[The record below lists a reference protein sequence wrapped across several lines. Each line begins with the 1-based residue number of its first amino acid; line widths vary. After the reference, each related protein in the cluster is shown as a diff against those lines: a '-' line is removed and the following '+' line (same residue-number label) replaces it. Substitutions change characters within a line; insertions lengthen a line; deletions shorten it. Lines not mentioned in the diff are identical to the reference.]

1 MMSTSRA
8 GTRLILPQK
17 ARVGTI
23 GLALLAALLGGPRQ
37 VEAVVLDVVT
47 DAYVEDFASSG
58 VLDGVPESI
67 RNTNALLAGK
77 GLLSSGAA
85 IETRPVIIFD
95 LSPYA
100 GMTLSSALLTG
111 YGGGTDHNLAPET
124 ITADFFSS
132 AGDGLVSLTDF
143 DQLATAAGNHTF
155 NGLDNVFFTQ
165 LFPFSLDVTP
175 NVQSLLNQSE
185 AYVEFRVES
194 DELTV
199 FINAAEVS
207 PPSSVDTRFPGPH
220 LVLGFAQRAPVVPE
234 PASLFLLGTGLLGLA
249 GWRRR
254 HP

>member
-1 MMSTSRA
+1 MSTSRA
-8 GTRLILPQK
+8 GARLILLQK
-17 ARVGTI
+17 VRIRLI
-23 GLALLAALLGGPRQ
+23 GMALLAALLGWTRQ
-37 VEAVVLDVVT
+37 AEAVGLAVVT

-58 VLDGVPESI
+58 VLDGGPENI

-132 AGDGLVSLTDF
+132 AGDGLVSLADF

-165 LFPFSLDVTP
+165 LFPFSLH
-175 NVQSLLNQSE
+175 L
-185 AYVEFRVES
+185 
-194 DELTV
+194 
-199 FINAAEVS
+199 
-207 PPSSVDTRFPGPH
+207 PPH
-220 LVLGFAQRAPVVPE
+220 I
-234 PASLFLLGTGLLGLA
+234 
-249 GWRRR
+249 
-254 HP
+254 